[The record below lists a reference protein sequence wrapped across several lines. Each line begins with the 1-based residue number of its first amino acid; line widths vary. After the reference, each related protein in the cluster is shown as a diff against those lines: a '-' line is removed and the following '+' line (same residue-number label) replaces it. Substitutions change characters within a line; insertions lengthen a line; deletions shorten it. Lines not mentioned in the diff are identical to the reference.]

1 MTITRSSKRNSDQ
14 IREEEGKI
22 NMAKHYTRLAVE
34 VVEFK
39 PLQITSL
46 TLSKALN
53 IQATWKDV
61 ILECQDPG
69 CSYSESKMIFNIIHI
84 HTSYLLSKRRR
95 EVTCSKIFRGTRFPL
110 LSIYFLKQNSN
121 LLKILSRT
129 YKQIHH
135 KLQSLLL
142 KLRIVQNSLNFQ
154 LSCVTDFCMKFLKM
168 NSEPFKCKTVSQTNP
183 QLRSLEGRG
192 VLLSICS
199 FLLRTERD
207 CRVLFTCNNLPTA
220 ALLTIAEL

>member
-1 MTITRSSKRNSDQ
+1 MTGTRSSNTNSDQ

-69 CSYSESKMIFNIIHI
+69 CSYSESKMIFKYNYIQDIF
-84 HTSYLLSKRRR
+84 YLKRG
-95 EVTCSKIFRGTRFPL
+95 EK
-110 LSIYFLKQNSN
+110 
-121 LLKILSRT
+121 
-129 YKQIHH
+129 
-135 KLQSLLL
+135 
-142 KLRIVQNSLNFQ
+142 
-154 LSCVTDFCMKFLKM
+154 
-168 NSEPFKCKTVSQTNP
+168 
-183 QLRSLEGRG
+183 
-192 VLLSICS
+192 
-199 FLLRTERD
+199 
-207 CRVLFTCNNLPTA
+207 
-220 ALLTIAEL
+220 